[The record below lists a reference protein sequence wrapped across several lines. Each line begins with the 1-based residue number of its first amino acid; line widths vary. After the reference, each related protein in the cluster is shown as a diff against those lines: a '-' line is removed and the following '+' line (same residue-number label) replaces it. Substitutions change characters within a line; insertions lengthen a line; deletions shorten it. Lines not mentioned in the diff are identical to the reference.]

1 MLRRIGLG
9 ALALG
14 ALVALTGCMGDGVF
28 VVGTGKNQVP
38 PGTYVSFGNKNCYW
52 KRLSGFGGST
62 EDIIANGIGDGR
74 QIVDIAP
81 TDVGFSTKRC
91 GTWTKV
97 A

>member
-1 MLRRIGLG
+1 MLRRIGVG

-14 ALVALTGCMGDGVF
+14 ALLALTGCMGDGVF

-38 PGTYVSFGNKNCYW
+38 PGTYVSFGNKDCYW
-52 KRLSGFGGST
+52 KRLSGFGGAT

-74 QIVDIAP
+74 QIVTIAP
-81 TDVGFSTKRC
+81 ADVGFSTTRC
-91 GTWTKV
+91 DTWTKV